1 MGPFEKRN
9 GVTVETGD
17 ILYRDGSINSGTKGL
32 ISCHNTWSG
41 AGENLSA
48 GAQIKN
54 MCYVDDHA
62 TANSDLM
69 AAGNGY
75 QLNAVHA
82 QGINLPASMIA
93 TAGMTD
99 YLYTFWLKVT
109 GAAAATS
116 NSFLVALTN
125 GIPSNA
131 ANTLFWLR
139 PTFSS
144 PTSASALQVLNHGEV
159 INAYS
164 FLSGLFDGNVH
175 QVGVERVVSPDGTMQ
190 KSRLYLDGVLKYES
204 SFSAIVAYPAAIT
217 LARVG
222 DAEITTTSLSV
233 NGGVYRCRLDDLTLT
248 TKTALEVLA
257 DDINLVNG
265 RYS

>member
-9 GVTVETGD
+9 GVHAASGD

-41 AGENLSA
+41 AGANLAA

-62 TANSDLM
+62 TANSDLA

-109 GAAAATS
+109 GAA
-116 NSFLVALTN
+116 
-125 GIPSNA
+125 
-131 ANTLFWLR
+131 
-139 PTFSS
+139 
-144 PTSASALQVLNHGEV
+144 
-159 INAYS
+159 
-164 FLSGLFDGNVH
+164 
-175 QVGVERVVSPDGTMQ
+175 
-190 KSRLYLDGVLKYES
+190 
-204 SFSAIVAYPAAIT
+204 
-217 LARVG
+217 
-222 DAEITTTSLSV
+222 
-233 NGGVYRCRLDDLTLT
+233 
-248 TKTALEVLA
+248 
-257 DDINLVNG
+257 
-265 RYS
+265 